1 MFFFNFFEYQFVLIN
16 KMRMKVVSGVKSR
29 TRRSTPYLSVPNGW
43 KRGFGPKNRW
53 ATVCLKNNM
62 VGIMIQSEGN
72 WAAIA
77 QMCKSILANKN

>member
-1 MFFFNFFEYQFVLIN
+1 MAHISIKLANV
-16 KMRMKVVSGVKSR
+16 RMKVVSGVKSR

-43 KRGFGPKNRW
+43 KRGLGPKKRMGQG
-53 ATVCLKNNM
+53 LSKNSM

-77 QMCKSILANKN
+77 QILSVGMLSRQFRRG